1 MMTLSLARHK
11 QQQVVAACDSPS
23 AAPDRPFRLAVI
35 GSTGSIGR
43 QTLEV
48 VAAHPAW
55 FQVTAL
61 AAGGNL
67 PVLQEQVAAFS
78 PRAVCVRDCETRSVL
93 QAGDSLD
100 VLCGDVGLSQL
111 VERDDVDW
119 VVIGLVGMRALRVTL
134 AALKAGKMVLTA
146 NKETFVAGGHLV
158 APWRA
163 SLVPIDSEHSAIFQ
177 CLSGTARP
185 VAEVSALWLT
195 ASGGALREW
204 PIEKLPQAKAADA
217 LKHPNWSMGVKVT
230 IDSASLMNKA
240 LEVIEAHWLFGL
252 PYERIRVAIHPQSVI
267 HSAVSFQDGA
277 LLAQMGAPDMRQ
289 PIQYALSCPY
299 RLDAQAYHVAPYSPL
314 DVAQLTFLPP
324 DTQRYPL
331 LALAY
336 EVGAQGGTLPTVFNA
351 ADEWLVPQF
360 VEGRLSWG
368 DLSPWVHRS
377 VEAYMASGLWESTP
391 TLEAVEAAQAW
402 TERWL
407 TSHVEPF
414 S

>member
-1 MMTLSLARHK
+1 MSLILAQHK
-11 QQQVVAACDSPS
+11 QQQVVTACFPPTGVPS
-23 AAPDRPFRLAVI
+23 RPFRLAVI
-35 GSTGSIGR
+35 GSTGSIGC

-48 VAAHPAW
+48 VAAHPDW

-61 AAGGNL
+61 SAGDNL
-67 PVLQEQVAAFS
+67 PLLQQQISSFLPKAI
-78 PRAVCVRDCETRSVL
+78 CVRQCEALSGL
-93 QAGDSLD
+93 QLPPKLD
-100 VLCGDVGLSQL
+100 QLCGEDGLCDL
-111 VERDDVDW
+111 VQRDDVDW
-119 VVIGLVGMRALRVTL
+119 VVMGLVGMRALKVTL
-134 AALKAGKMVLTA
+134 AALRAGKMVLTA

-185 VAEVSALWLT
+185 LTEVSALWLT
-195 ASGGALREW
+195 ASGGALRDW
-204 PIEKLPQAKAADA
+204 PVEALAHAKAADA

-240 LEVIEAHWLFGL
+240 LEVIEAHWLFDL

-289 PIQYALSCPY
+289 PIQYALTCPY
-299 RLDAQAYHVAPYSPL
+299 RLDAQAYHVPPYSPL
-314 DVAQLTFLPP
+314 DVNQLSFLPP

-336 EVGAQGGTLPTVFNA
+336 DVGAQGGTLPTVFNA

-360 VEGRLSWG
+360 VDGRLSWG
-368 DLSPWVHRS
+368 DLAPWIHRS
-377 VEAYMASGLWESTP
+377 VEAFMASDLWEPSP
-391 TLEAVEAAQAW
+391 SFEAVEAAHLW
-402 TERWL
+402 TENWL
-407 TSHVEPF
+407 AQHVP
-414 S
+414 SSQ